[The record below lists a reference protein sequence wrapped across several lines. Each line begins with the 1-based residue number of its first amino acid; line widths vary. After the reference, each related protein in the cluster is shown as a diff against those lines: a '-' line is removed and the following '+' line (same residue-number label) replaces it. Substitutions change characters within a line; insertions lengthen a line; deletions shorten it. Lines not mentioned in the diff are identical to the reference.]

1 MLKEAQGKKQYAC
14 PAPTGVTVEDL
25 QENTV
30 NEAIFLIKICFE
42 NSILDKKDIA
52 LMNLEI

>member
-1 MLKEAQGKKQYAC
+1 MLKEAQGKKEYAC
-14 PAPTGVTVEDL
+14 LTPTGVTIEDL

-42 NSILDKKDIA
+42 NSTLDKKDIA
-52 LMNLEI
+52 IMNLEI